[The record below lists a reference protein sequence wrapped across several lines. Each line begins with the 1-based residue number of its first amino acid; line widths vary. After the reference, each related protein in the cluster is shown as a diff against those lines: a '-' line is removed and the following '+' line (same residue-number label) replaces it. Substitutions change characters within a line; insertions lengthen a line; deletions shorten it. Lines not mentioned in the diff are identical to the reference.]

1 MGARLG
7 RGQAACPGKLASS
20 TKGAIVS
27 VTRSLAVE
35 PGSEVRVNAVLPGG
49 ILTAAW
55 EGRSKTEREELALQ
69 TAVGR
74 LGRPDEV
81 GGSSLLPRPEEASY
95 VRGASGVV
103 DRGYANTK

>member
-1 MGARLG
+1 MGARFVKD
-7 RGQAACPGKLASS
+7 RPHAQESWASS
-20 TKGAIVS
+20 AKGAIGS
-27 VTRSLAVE
+27 VTRRLAVE
-35 PGSEVRVNAVLPGG
+35 YGSEVRVNAVLPGG

-81 GGSSLLPRPEEASY
+81 AAVVCFLAPEEAS
-95 VRGASGVV
+95 
-103 DRGYANTK
+103 